1 MLPFITEIQLSV
13 GETEQVM
20 KAGNTEYVLYHPCPH
35 RLMLV
40 FSSESSS
47 FSNGHGD

>member
-20 KAGNTEYVLYHPCPH
+20 KAGNKEYVLYPPVPTDP
-35 RLMLV
+35 RGM
-40 FSSESSS
+40 FSIEPSS
-47 FSNGHGD
+47 FSNGHGE